1 MKTFSLLQNKRA
13 TLLSWALLF
22 PAMALCVATGGCKK
36 AAPHTSNPRLEHI
49 DELLAKELPPG
60 TPAYRVQTFVNLR
73 GYEVQNS
80 AEPHTLVVIVHHV
93 DLKTLQPE
101 AARVTFRFDA
111 DLKLTTYELQPAPTL
126 PIQ

>member
-1 MKTFSLLQNKRA
+1 MRSKRT
-13 TLLSWALLF
+13 TLLFWAFLL
-22 PAMALCVATGGCKK
+22 PAMALCVATVACKK
-36 AAPHTSNPRLEHI
+36 AALHTSDPRLEHI
-49 DELLAKELPPG
+49 DALLAKELPPG

-80 AEPHTLVVIVHHV
+80 TEPHTLVVIVHHV

-111 DLKLTTYELQPAPTL
+111 DLKLTTYDLQPAPTL